1 MADKFVKTVLA
12 AVSAIICW
20 LLLSYLF
27 FPIKL
32 SAPPQ
37 VYFAETVT
45 HMIPLKAVITSVFV
59 LLAVFIYEKRAKRKR
74 NKKIDTVLKTVD
86 K

>member
-1 MADKFVKTVLA
+1 MNMAKKTVKTVLA

-32 SAPPQ
+32 SAPPE
-37 VYFAETVT
+37 VYFAETMS
-45 HMIPLKAVITSVFV
+45 HMVPLKAVITSVFV
-59 LLAVFIYEKRAKRKR
+59 LLAVFVYEQRAK
-74 NKKIDTVLKTVD
+74 KKKKVK